1 MPANFNKSKRLSAD
15 DDDLDITPMI
25 DVTFL
30 LLIFFMVT
38 SNMKKAATVEIPPAI
53 HGQGIPTSKATML
66 TVFHTDGDPEVYL
79 SDGTK
84 ENGPVSMD
92 EVAAHVAKSVAEG
105 KLMVIIKADSK
116 IPSGFVEEVARAA
129 NNQETSEELKFYV
142 GVLNKE
148 TK

>member
-38 SNMKKAATVEIPPAI
+38 SNMKKAATVEIPPAM
-53 HGQGIPTSKATML
+53 HGQGIPTSKASML
-66 TVFHTDGDPEVYL
+66 TIFDTEGDPEVYL

-84 ENGPVSMD
+84 ENGPVSME
-92 EVAAHVAKSVAEG
+92 EVTAHVKKGISDG

-116 IPSGFVEEVARAA
+116 LPSGFVEEVARAA
-129 NNQETSEELKFYV
+129 NNLETNQELKFYV
-142 GVLNKE
+142 GVLNKN
-148 TK
+148 K